1 MKPHNDTTKDQA
13 PKTPK
18 TRKARTP
25 KAKPE
30 PKAKPAKDAADRDG
44 EAADRLPTTVE
55 ELKAS
60 KGGLVA
66 YLFLTGKSKEEIAKE
81 VGSAFK
87 LSEVHAA
94 KIVRRISGRVRLYQR
109 VFALM
114 PAK

>member
-1 MKPHNDTTKDQA
+1 MKTQTDTTKDQTL
-13 PKTPK
+13 KTPK
-18 TRKARTP
+18 APKATAP

-30 PKAKPAKDAADRDG
+30 PKAKAAKEADSDG
-44 EAADRLPTTVE
+44 ETADRLPTTIE

-66 YLFLTGKSKEEIAKE
+66 YLFLTGKGKEEIAKE

-87 LSEVHAA
+87 LTEEHAA
-94 KIVRRISGRVRLYQR
+94 KIVRRITGRVRLYQR
-109 VFALM
+109 VFALV